1 MLSILM
7 PFAKNHLSGIV
18 SCAAALKMIK
28 ASEEAVEK
36 VILILHSS
44 WKLHMN
50 KLENIKCQQKRYC

>member
-1 MLSILM
+1 M

-44 WKLHMN
+44 
-50 KLENIKCQQKRYC
+50 